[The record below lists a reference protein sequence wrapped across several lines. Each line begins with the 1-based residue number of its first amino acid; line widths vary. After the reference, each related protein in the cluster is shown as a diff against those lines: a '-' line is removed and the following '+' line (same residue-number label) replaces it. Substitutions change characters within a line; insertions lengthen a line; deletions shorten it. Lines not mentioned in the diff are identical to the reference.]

1 MVCMSYNGTI
11 RHVKS
16 LASGFDSNVL
26 QWSAKLVEIVYQL
39 ICSTNNLWLPQLYI
53 STLYNSAYVQNV
65 HV

>member
-26 QWSAKLVEIVYQL
+26 QWSAKLVD
-39 ICSTNNLWLPQLYI
+39 S
-53 STLYNSAYVQNV
+53 VQVNAWILSKC
-65 HV
+65 